1 MCVQTLLDKISPR
14 VSRADFKTNF
24 GKDYL
29 VLIWFQT
36 LLRMK
41 SVVESGIGT

>member
-1 MCVQTLLDKISPR
+1 LGLTVLLLSTASMCVQTLLDKISPR

-29 VLIWFQT
+29 VLI
-36 LLRMK
+36 
-41 SVVESGIGT
+41 